1 MLKTRRVNKLINF
14 VVLRLVCCKLVLDW
28 LAQGI
33 FTAVG
38 SCMLDVRTSS
48 TTHNLLTVDD
58 TPKNAHSGENKVEGL
73 DGTALYVGSC
83 LVCL

>member
-1 MLKTRRVNKLINF
+1 MLKTRRVNKVINF

-33 FTAVG
+33 LTAVG

-58 TPKNAHSGENKVEGL
+58 TPKNAHNGENELTGWMVL
-73 DGTALYVGSC
+73 RC
-83 LVCL
+83 M